1 MNNIQFVKSFVN
13 AARAIYE
20 SHYGDE
26 IGEDVTINAEM
37 MGGKKIEIT
46 IMIKKQAEF
55 ENETD

>member
-1 MNNIQFVKSFVN
+1 MNNIQFVKDFIN

-26 IGEDVTINAEM
+26 IGEDATISAEM
-37 MGGKKIEIT
+37 TGGKKIEIT
-46 IMIKKQAEF
+46 IMIKKQED

>member
-26 IGEDVTINAEM
+26 IGEDVTINAR
-37 MGGKKIEIT
+37 
-46 IMIKKQAEF
+46 
-55 ENETD
+55 